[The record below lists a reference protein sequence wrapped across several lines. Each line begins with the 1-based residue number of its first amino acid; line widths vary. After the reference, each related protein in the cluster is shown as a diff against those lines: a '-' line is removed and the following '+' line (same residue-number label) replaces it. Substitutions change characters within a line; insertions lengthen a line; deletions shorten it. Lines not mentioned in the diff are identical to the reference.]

1 MSIIAINS
9 VEEFN
14 TQVLGCEGLAIV
26 DFWAEWCTPC
36 TVMRPEVEKVAVNLA
51 GKVTFFSLD
60 AENKDLREV
69 LLTQEIEG
77 IPSLVFYKGGKQL
90 DRLAGYKKAD
100 VLEKLIREVIK

>member
-36 TVMRPEVEKVAVNLA
+36 TVMRPEV
-51 GKVTFFSLD
+51 
-60 AENKDLREV
+60 
-69 LLTQEIEG
+69 
-77 IPSLVFYKGGKQL
+77 
-90 DRLAGYKKAD
+90 KK
-100 VLEKLIREVIK
+100 